1 MSTKKIVIVGGVA
14 GGASAAARAR
24 RLSEDAE
31 IILFERGPYIS
42 FANCGLP
49 YHIGGEIEDREA
61 LLVQTPDSF
70 LNRFNVDVR
79 VHSEVVR
86 INRQDK
92 TVTVRNCL
100 DLSESV
106 ESYDKLLL
114 SPGAAPVIPPIDGI
128 DNPLIFSLRNIPDM
142 DNILSAIAEN
152 KPRHAT
158 VIGGGFIGLEMMEA
172 FHHRGIKTSL
182 VELSDQVMA
191 PVDPEMAAFLHQEI
205 EGKGI
210 DLRLGVALEGI
221 QFYPAV
227 GEDKGEGKTGHLSLM
242 LSDGSTIETE
252 LLIMAVGVR
261 PETLLAREAGLT
273 LGPLGGIAT
282 DAHMQT
288 SDPDI
293 YAVGDATE
301 ASCFITGKPTLVP
314 LAGPANRQGRI
325 AADNM
330 LGRHEAYQGTQ
341 GTAICKVFD
350 LAVAAT
356 GKSEKVLKREKVD
369 YEKVYVHGESHASYY
384 PGAETVSLKLVFDR
398 STGKVLGAQ
407 ALGKEGIDK
416 RIDVIAV
423 AIRAGMTV
431 EQLQHLELTYAPPFG
446 SAKDVINQAAFVATN
461 VLKKDLVAIHYDAL
475 NSLPDDDYLLL
486 DVRDPGELVEQGVI
500 AGAVN
505 IPLDQL
511 RGRLEELPRD
521 KMIVVYCQIG
531 LRAYVAFR
539 QLVNNGFKAVNLA
552 GGYKTWLMSFNCE
565 KGHDRV
571 YKK

>member
-1 MSTKKIVIVGGVA
+1 MSTEKIVIVGGVA

-24 RLSEDAE
+24 RLSESAE
-31 IILFERGPYIS
+31 IVLFERGPYVS

-49 YHIGGEIEDREA
+49 YHIGGEIEERDA
-61 LLVQTPDSF
+61 LLLQTPDSF

-100 DLSESV
+100 NLSESV
-106 ESYDKLLL
+106 ESYDRLLL

-128 DNPLIFSLRNIPDM
+128 ENPLTFSLRNVPDM
-142 DNILSAIAEN
+142 DNILNAIAEN
-152 KPRHAT
+152 KPEHAT

-182 VELSDQVMA
+182 VELSNKVMA
-191 PVDPEMAAFLHQEI
+191 PVDLEMAAFLHQEI
-205 EGKGI
+205 AGKGI
-210 DLRLGVALEGI
+210 DLKLGVALESI
-221 QFYPAV
+221 QFHPSTA
-227 GEDKGEGKTGHLSLM
+227 EGKTGHLSLM
-242 LSDGSTIETE
+242 LSNGDIIKTE
-252 LLIMAVGVR
+252 LLVMAVGVR
-261 PETLLAREAGLT
+261 PETRLAHEAGLA

-282 DAHMQT
+282 NAYMQT

-293 YAVGDATE
+293 YAVGDAIE
-301 ASCFITGKPTLVP
+301 DSDFMTGKPALVP

-330 LGRHEAYQGTQ
+330 LGRHETYQGTQ

-356 GKSEKVLKREKVD
+356 GKNEKALKREEID
-369 YEKVYVHGESHASYY
+369 YEKVYVHGASHASYY
-384 PGAETVSLKLVFDR
+384 PGSETVSLKLIFDR
-398 STGKVLGAQ
+398 ATGKVLRAQ

-461 VLKKDLVAIHYDAL
+461 ILKDDLTIIHYDAID
-475 NSLPDDDYLLL
+475 SLPEYCLLL
-486 DVRDPGELVEQGVI
+486 DVRNPGELAELGAI
-500 AGAVN
+500 PGAVN

-511 RGRLEELPRD
+511 RGRHKELPRD
-521 KMIVVYCQIG
+521 KRIIVYCQVG
-531 LRAYVAFR
+531 LRGYVAFR
-539 QLVNNGFKAVNLA
+539 QLVNNGFKAANLA
-552 GGYKTWLMSFNCE
+552 GGYKTWLMAD
-565 KGHDRV
+565 K
-571 YKK
+571 